1 MKWYFTLWIILL
13 SLLTLEAQPTLTGNI
28 TFEELLKRKSS
39 RVLTWSNPDAT
50 RDSLTITLLPIP
62 INEKIVRLTTDFANS
77 NYGIST
83 PWLNPKMI
91 VLHSM
96 DFGSLKEA
104 LEKSSFLHDRMPES
118 WGVLSKAGAL
128 PNGAHFFIDR
138 EGEIYCLTPP
148 LSRNSI
154 SESWSDDHH
163 WLIRRHQDGNPLAIG
178 IENITLPDGRF
189 DDLTESQI
197 MANAKLIQWLIGFEK
212 SKIQFLFSHHQF
224 NDTTFHNTLMQKFK
238 LNYHQKKYRTTDRQD
253 IGSEGLKK
261 IKELVNQTG
270 WKIKSEIE

>member
-1 MKWYFTLWIILL
+1 MVL
-13 SLLTLEAQPTLTGNI
+13 SLVTIDAQPTLTGNI
-28 TFEELLKRKSS
+28 TFEELLKLKSS

-62 INEKIVRLTTDFANS
+62 INEKIISLTTDFTQS
-77 NYGIST
+77 NYGITT

-118 WGVLSKAGAL
+118 WGVLSRAGLL

-138 EGEIYCLTPP
+138 GGEVYCLTPP
-148 LSRNSI
+148 LSKNSF
-154 SESWSDDHH
+154 SENWSDDHR

-178 IENITLPDGRF
+178 IENITLPNGKF
-189 DDLTESQI
+189 DDLTEAQI
-197 MANAKLIQWLIGFEK
+197 AANAKLIHWLISFEK
-212 SKIQFLFSHHQF
+212 SQIKYVFSHHQF
-224 NDTTFHNTLMQKFK
+224 NDAAFQKNV
-238 LNYHQKKYRTTDRQD
+238 LKKFNLQYYQPHHRTTQRQD
-253 IGSEGLKK
+253 IGNEILQK
-261 IKELVNQTG
+261 IKDLVIQRG
-270 WKIKSEIE
+270 WNIKSEVE